1 MFRCYEVAL
10 VHCNIIKNNYQQNS
24 KFFYRFVPNKL
35 LGKLLDISPKNF
47 MFLKSFNAKFSYI
60 ENWLTDQDSK
70 SLEIEYSQNLLDH
83 ATDVL

>member
-1 MFRCYEVAL
+1 M
-10 VHCNIIKNNYQQNS
+10 
-24 KFFYRFVPNKL
+24 